1 MMINTT
7 NTRSQESC
15 QVNHTTTMERSIP
28 HTAFVKNVKRSSKR
42 IVMFQPTIS
51 VRQSIGCAITTEERS
66 RSFYRKDEL
75 TTFSLEVK
83 SIIRASSLSKELPH
97 PGELAV
103 DPALRGL
110 EHYLCP
116 VRVRNKLIVKRTLLK
131 FQRYLKANPN
141 KTSEEK
147 IQYLASVSV
156 KLTHWSKM
164 VARETARL
172 NSLQAHDGDYSIPI
186 SKPLVI
192 SQFPYLTKRVRR
204 VSDDN
209 EEVEEEAPAKRRR
222 P

>member
-1 MMINTT
+1 
-7 NTRSQESC
+7 
-15 QVNHTTTMERSIP
+15 
-28 HTAFVKNVKRSSKR
+28 
-42 IVMFQPTIS
+42 MFQPTIT
-51 VRQSIGCAITTEERS
+51 VRQSIGGAITTEERS
-66 RSFYRKDEL
+66 RSFYSKDEL
-75 TTFSLEVK
+75 GTFSLEVK

-97 PGELAV
+97 QGELLAA

-116 VRVRNKLIVKRTLLK
+116 VRVRNKLIVKRSLLK
-131 FQRYLKANPN
+131 FQRYLKADPN
-141 KTSEEK
+141 KTRKEK
-147 IQYLASVSV
+147 IPSLASVSV

-172 NSLQAHDGDYSIPI
+172 NSLQAYDGDYSIPI

-209 EEVEEEAPAKRRR
+209 EEVEEAPAKRRR